1 MANPETLFLGT
12 GWSFPPTFSRLTY
25 SVEMVSDDNDIQ
37 ESLRI
42 LFQTQMG
49 ERVMV
54 PEYGTLLWQM
64 VFRNINTTLM
74 TELEEMVRQ
83 AILYWEARITVNDIT
98 VQPDASIAGLV
109 LITVDY
115 TIRTTN
121 ARNNLVYP
129 FYVNEATIPVG
140 AL

>member
-49 ERVMV
+49 ERVML
-54 PEYGTLLWQM
+54 PQYGTLLWQM
-64 VFRNINTTLM
+64 VFRSITTTLM

-83 AILYWEARITVNDIT
+83 AILYWEARIIDNNIT
-98 VQPDASIAGLV
+98 VQPDASISGLV
-109 LITVDY
+109 LIVVDY

-129 FYVNEATIPVG
+129 FYVNEGTIPVA